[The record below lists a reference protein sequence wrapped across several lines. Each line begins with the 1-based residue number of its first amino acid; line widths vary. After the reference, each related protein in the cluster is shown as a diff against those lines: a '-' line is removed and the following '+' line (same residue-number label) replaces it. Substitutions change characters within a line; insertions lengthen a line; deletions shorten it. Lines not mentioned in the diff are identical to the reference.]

1 MVTGKK
7 AFEGKTQASL
17 IAAILERE
25 PTPVTS
31 LQPLVPR
38 TLDRVIRRGLSKDPD
53 QRWQSALDLAIQLQ
67 WVAETGPEAAVRR
80 TSFGGRPRLWWSI
93 GLGLLLLALAGW
105 GGLLLQLGRGAAPL

>member
-7 AFEGKTQASL
+7 AFEGKPQASL

-25 PTPVTS
+25 PPAVS
-31 LQPLVPR
+31 SQQPLAPR

-67 WVAETGPEAAVRR
+67 WVAEAGPDAGVSET
-80 TSFGGRPRLWWSI
+80 TSRKGLRLWRALTP
-93 GLGLLLLALAGW
+93 GLPVLPPAGW
-105 GGLLLQLGRGAAPL
+105 AGPPRQHPRGP